1 MNIKGKITGIKYK
14 VLLAEEL
21 KIIFIDQFDINKVSP
36 YCIVNDNKHSKNAI
50 LPSIGDIKDGLL
62 KMILYSNL
70 CEVEVDG
77 VLMQSQAVLNNNE
90 LKIKKCA

>member
-1 MNIKGKITGIKYK
+1 VEIKNNTVYLIEG
-14 VLLAEEL
+14 
-21 KIIFIDQFDINKVSP
+21 
-36 YCIVNDNKHSKNAI
+36 KHSKNAI

-77 VLMQSQAVLNNNE
+77 VLMQSRAVLNNNE